1 MDKIPV
7 HIITGFLGAGKT
19 TFLNHWI
26 KSQAEERLLVIENE
40 VGAVNIDSRLVMGLP
55 EEVIELTAGCLC
67 CSLNGDLLNVLE
79 EVSYRRQ
86 EFDRLVIETTG
97 VADPET
103 IVFPFLLSAGVGRV
117 FDLQQVICLVDAE
130 NIEDWLANTE
140 EARRQIAFADVLLI
154 NKIDAVAESYQ
165 ASLRDLLAGINPYAH
180 VFLASQGQF
189 PVADIL
195 PIQKIEGVGVVAQ
208 TSLINPDHQQ
218 HKHGISTFTITFDR
232 PFDLQG
238 LGHTLVQLL
247 TINRHQIY
255 RIKGLIDA
263 DGYPVQVVL
272 QSVLNN
278 FCLTDGLP
286 WPKGIPKESKIVVIG
301 KELQKAAIERVFRR
315 HLR

>member
-1 MDKIPV
+1 MQKIPV
-7 HIITGFLGAGKT
+7 HLLTGFLGAGKT

-26 KSQAEERLLVIENE
+26 QSQPEERLLVIENE
-40 VGAVNIDSRLVMGLP
+40 VGKVNIDSQLVMGLA
-55 EEVIELTAGCLC
+55 EEVVALTAGCLC
-67 CSLNGDLLNVLE
+67 CSLNNELLDVLE
-79 EVSYRRQ
+79 AVSYRRH
-86 EFDRLVIETTG
+86 EFDRLIIETTG

-103 IVFPFLLSAGVGRV
+103 IVYPFLLAAGVGRV
-117 FDLQQVICLVDAE
+117 FDLQQVICLVDAAH
-130 NIEDWLANTE
+130 IEDWLAETE
-140 EARRQIAFADVLLI
+140 EAKRQIAFANVILL
-154 NKIDAVAESYQ
+154 NKLDSVSEAYADTIQ
-165 ASLRDLLAGINPYAH
+165 PLLKGINPYAH
-180 VFLASQGQF
+180 IFSASHGLF
-189 PVADIL
+189 PVAEIRS
-195 PIQKIEGVGVVAQ
+195 IQKIEGQGVVAQ
-208 TSLINPDHQQ
+208 SQTIDAEHTQNV
-218 HKHGISTFTITFDR
+218 HGISTFTLVFDR

-255 RIKGLIDA
+255 RIKGIIDA

-286 WPKGIPKESKIVVIG
+286 WPKQQPKESKIVVIG